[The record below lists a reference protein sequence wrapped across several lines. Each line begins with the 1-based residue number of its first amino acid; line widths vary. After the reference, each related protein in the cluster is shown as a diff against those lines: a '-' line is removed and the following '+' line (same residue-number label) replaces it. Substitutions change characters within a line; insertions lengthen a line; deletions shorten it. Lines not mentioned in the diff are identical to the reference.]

1 MSPQKSKNR
10 HKFTISTHINKA
22 NICKY
27 VQHFNLKEHLKNK
40 QNKSIHP
47 LNQPPA
53 APYTTSWQLRC
64 NWPKWLHLKVLHWRD
79 WKPTDFLGSLAG
91 PVGVAKQ
98 PTYQDKDINPNQILE
113 IKIKQS
119 VFVGCLLVVGEFG
132 SFICWAVLGSGVQ
145 CWKKR
150 GGNLQVKC

>member
-27 VQHFNLKEHLKNK
+27 VQNFNLKEHLKNK

-79 WKPTDFLGSLAG
+79 WKPTDFLEAEAT
-91 PVGVAKQ
+91 VGVAKQ
-98 PTYQDKDINPNQILE
+98 PTYQQQGYKPKPNFRDQNQTVGFCWL
-113 IKIKQS
+113 
-119 VFVGCLLVVGEFG
+119 FVGCWGVWKFYLLSSSWLGCTVLKKKEVVTVNSEG
-132 SFICWAVLGSGVQ
+132 
-145 CWKKR
+145 
-150 GGNLQVKC
+150 